1 MDECKPLIT
10 GLLGDDSATKVDYFD
25 DKFKS
30 SVVAPAPAA
39 PKADFVDFY
48 AAAPA
53 VTVAP
58 VAPAVVE
65 AVAEPAAEPAAAA
78 SDAVVAYEGEVAA
91 EPLRV
96 EGAVDADVEQDAV
109 DMELRAVDPAA
120 DADAAVAAEDA
131 AETAAGM

>member
-1 MDECKPLIT
+1 VDECKPLIT

-65 AVAEPAAEPAAAA
+65 AVAEPAAAA

>member
-65 AVAEPAAEPAAAA
+65 AVAEPAAAA